1 MASVI
6 CALTLTGTASTSTI
20 SQTAESARKS
30 VNVSLEKQSLGFVEG
45 DHFSVENTAAFQ
57 GLVHQFISVT
67 NASKGEFILLFQLF
81 FCFSQYSFYEKLA
94 LHFTS
99 LGFGSSVIWKN
110 LLERKACGSASLI

>member
-30 VNVSLEKQSLGFVEG
+30 VSVSLEKQSLGFVEG

-57 GLVHQFISVT
+57 GLVRQFISVT

-81 FCFSQYSFYEKLA
+81 FCFSQYSFYGKLA
-94 LHFTS
+94 LLFTS